1 MLQNVVHICLSDMHG
16 LKELHDE
23 WYFKQDMERDFVK
36 VKVVDTQLNLTIS
49 NSQWKQKDGLI

>member
-1 MLQNVVHICLSDMHG
+1 MHG